1 MSKSN
6 NQCIFY
12 FLLIK
17 KFYQPLP
24 FSKVRSEQISYI
36 YFCVTSPYIKRHTI
50 GQIVTVKIQY
60 GGVRYEKYLA
70 NSFCDTLAGIN
81 LIYVSFV
88 MIYYQ
93 ETCKKNIVPDTEP
106 FQ

>member
-1 MSKSN
+1 MKNNLYENHFSFNIVIIINTEIYTIHRLTIVSKSN

-36 YFCVTSPYIKRHTI
+36 SVS
-50 GQIVTVKIQY
+50 
-60 GGVRYEKYLA
+60 LA
-70 NSFCDTLAGIN
+70 LISNGIR
-81 LIYVSFV
+81 LD
-88 MIYYQ
+88 
-93 ETCKKNIVPDTEP
+93 K
-106 FQ
+106 

>member
-1 MSKSN
+1 MDGTNS
-6 NQCIFY
+6 QCIFY

-24 FSKVRSEQISYI
+24 FS
-36 YFCVTSPYIKRHTI
+36 IKRHTAI

-60 GGVRYEKYLA
+60 GGVRYEKCLA
-70 NSFCDTLAGIN
+70 NSFCDTLAGIH

-88 MIYYQ
+88 IIYYQ
-93 ETCKKNIVPDTEP
+93 
-106 FQ
+106 